1 VLALVVVQ
9 LWFWSQLFVG
19 DVYLARSDLYE
30 YFLPTFLSPRT
41 IWSVYELAG
50 FPAFA
55 DPQQTAWYPLH
66 ALSRAVGSWSL
77 YVVSAYVVAS
87 LGAYAYVR
95 SITRSTWAAIAAGV
109 TWPWC
114 EALAEKYPHLSTLH
128 AYAWLP
134 VLLVC
139 LERLAAM
146 PGVRW
151 MVASSGVIAA
161 IVLAGHPQA
170 TVYVLYLCAAY
181 GLVLGWAERRT
192 RSFFFFLVASFVC
205 GMLLAAILVVPLQE
219 IGDEAAR
226 VNVSFSQFAESFAR
240 HPRELAIM
248 VVPQIVHDGR
258 EAPLYIGLLT
268 LMAVMLAW
276 RWPGSRWRLGF
287 WIVAAVLCLLLGL
300 GSSTPVAGL
309 AYYVP
314 LYDRFRIVARHLVLF
329 SFAMI
334 VLSGFGVAAL
344 MAGAWRTRWILAPA
358 ITALAAGGGIM
369 IAVAAN
375 DSLPIAEGAL
385 LSIDDDPRSALAG
398 QAAIGLVSLI
408 LVLVVARFRSR
419 LAMALLLGVLAVDL
433 LNRYPVNAFGLEP
446 GGVLPT
452 ALADPSVHTQW
463 LKQLTDAS
471 SQRLLP
477 LAGSSRDAI
486 AMGVFSRTWK
496 IASAGGYGPLLLQR
510 FARLTQ
516 MEANGS
522 IDRTSLFPANR
533 ALDILAVRYLIVPEA
548 EIETGSTSEHVG
560 MQWAEPEL
568 ELPLGR
574 PDCGSAIPGFLALG
588 LAAGTRVRTVA
599 IVSHLRCSENVPEGT
614 PVATVTIASRGGERI
629 SQTLRAGSDV
639 SDAYFGVTGVTERMK
654 HRQAVVFARRGEGG
668 AAGYTATYLTQLDL
682 GREIEAS
689 HLEFVTPPMHGWWVL
704 NRATILD
711 GSATS
716 TPIRL
721 PNASLDMPGRWREL
735 RRIRT
740 SRQTDRGEDRDGP
753 GEDGFVVYEN
763 LQALPRAWMV
773 SEVIS
778 LSDVDGV
785 AALQTSRRPDGSMF
799 DPAVT
804 AFIDSSGEGRTSPAG
819 NNLVRMT
826 SVGDGILRMRVA
838 TDHGGL
844 LVVSEN
850 WYPGWTADIDGTPAD
865 VVRTNY
871 TLMGVTVPP
880 GVHYVTLRFRP
891 ASLALGAVVSAATAL
906 VLTVAWLLTWRKS
919 RRSSVGAS

>member
-1 VLALVVVQ
+1 
-9 LWFWSQLFVG
+9 
-19 DVYLARSDLYE
+19 LYE

-66 ALSRAVGSWSL
+66 AVSRAVDSWPL
-77 YVVSAYVVAS
+77 YVISAYVVAS

-95 SITRSTWAAIAAGV
+95 SITRSTWAAIAAGL

-114 EALAEKYPHLSTLH
+114 EALADKYPHLSTLH

-139 LERLAAM
+139 LERLAAT
-146 PGVRW
+146 PSVRW

-161 IVLAGHPQA
+161 SVLAGHPQA
-170 TVYVLYLCAAY
+170 TVYVLYLCGAY
-181 GLVLGWAERRT
+181 GLLLGWAEQRT
-192 RSFFFFLVASFVC
+192 RSFFVFLVGSFVC

-219 IGDEAAR
+219 IGGEAAR
-226 VNVSFSQFAESFAR
+226 VNVSFSQFADSFAR

-248 VVPQIVHDGR
+248 VVPQIAHDGR
-258 EAPLYIGLLT
+258 EAPLYIGLLS
-268 LMAVMLAW
+268 LIGVMLAW
-276 RWPGSRWRLGF
+276 RWPGSRWRIGF

-300 GSSTPVAGL
+300 GSSTPAATL

-334 VLSGFGVAAL
+334 VLSSLGLAAL
-344 MAGAWRTRWILAPA
+344 IMGSWRTRWILAPA
-358 ITALAAGGGIM
+358 ITALAAGGAVM
-369 IAVAAN
+369 IAVARN
-375 DSLPIAEGAL
+375 DSLAIAEGAL
-385 LSIDDDPRSALAG
+385 LSMDDVPRSALAG

-419 LAMALLLGVLAVDL
+419 FATALLIGVLAVDL
-433 LNRYPVNAFGLEP
+433 LNRYPVNAFGLDP
-446 GGVLPT
+446 GGILPT
-452 ALADPSVHTQW
+452 ELAGPSVHTQW

-471 SQRLLP
+471 AQRLLP
-477 LAGSSRDAI
+477 LDGSSRDAV
-486 AMGVFSRTWK
+486 AMGVFSRAWK
-496 IASAGGYGPLLLQR
+496 VASAGGYGPLLLHR

-548 EIETGSTSEHVG
+548 ELETGPTSEHSGVR
-560 MQWAEPEL
+560 WAEPEL

-574 PDCGSAIPGFLALG
+574 PDCGAAIPGFLAMG
-588 LAAGTRVRTVA
+588 LPAGTRVRTVA
-599 IVSHLRCSENVPEGT
+599 IVSHLRCSENVPDGT
-614 PVATVTIASRGGERI
+614 PVATVTVAGRGGERTTR
-629 SQTLRAGSDV
+629 TLRAGSDV
-639 SDAYFGVTGVTERMK
+639 SDAHFGVTGVTERMK
-654 HRQAVVFARRGEGG
+654 HRQAVTFARRDEGA
-668 AAGYTATYLTQLDL
+668 AAGYTATYVTQLDF

-689 HLEFVTPPMHGWWVL
+689 HLEFATPPMHGWWVL
-704 NRATILD
+704 NRATILE
-711 GSATS
+711 GSSTP

-740 SRQTDRGEDRDGP
+740 SRQTDRGEDHDGP

-773 SEVIS
+773 TEVIA
-778 LSDVDGV
+778 LSDTDGL

-804 AFIDSSGEGRTSPAG
+804 AFTDSSGGVRASPGG

-826 SVGDGILRMRVA
+826 SVGDGLLRARVA

-850 WYPGWTADIDGTPAD
+850 WYPGWTADIDGVPAA

-880 GVHYVTLRFRP
+880 GVHQITLRFRP
-891 ASLALGAVVSAATAL
+891 ASLAIGAGISGATAL
-906 VLTVAWLLTWRKS
+906 VLAVAWVLDWRKS
-919 RRSSVGAS
+919 RRLSSVAVLR